1 MIYMVGENVFTF
13 NSGTEFSQLQ
23 RLKAFNQNGIE
34 SKLLLRN
41 YNRFLYRDDERA
53 GVNKDA
59 YINMYDYFQGVVGV
73 ERKEQKLRLLES
85 IPLTKYHVVGIDN
98 NTTTIDLLG
107 RTLAK
112 ITVMPETVGLVGS
125 IDYYDRFDHKELT
138 EFWDWRGFKSMEQ
151 NYNPDGTVA
160 AQKFL
165 DQKGHVV
172 LEIIHMNKNG
182 QLAPTMWKLVHYQGH
197 DYVFDSED
205 DLFRFFLNEI
215 SKGNPGI
222 MISDRRTLD
231 AAVKQVNHA
240 TAKLA
245 FIHEGDLFLKGEGK
259 KRVSNVI
266 YNEVLSEQHPF
277 STVIFPTHD
286 QVKAIETQYPYLTI
300 EAAPDTYAQ
309 TPKAKK
315 IQPDHP
321 RLAYIGRLFPDK
333 QITDLVDAFERVHRE
348 RPDAELFLK
357 GYFSDEAYR
366 REIRDRI
373 HKKKLDDAI
382 HLVAYSNDNQ
392 DILNKTTL
400 FVSAAK
406 SEAFG
411 MNSLEAMSYGIP
423 VIAYGCHF
431 LKHNLLVN
439 RQNGVAVANMTPSE
453 LGKAILV
460 VLQDNRLYHKLQAG
474 ALNTAKQHSE
484 ADFIGAWK
492 SVLSAFF

>member
-41 YNRFLYRDDERA
+41 YNRFLYRDAERA

-231 AAVKQVNHA
+231 AAVKQV
-240 TAKLA
+240 
-245 FIHEGDLFLKGEGK
+245 
-259 KRVSNVI
+259 V
-266 YNEVLSEQHPF
+266 Q
-277 STVIFPTHD
+277 
-286 QVKAIETQYPYLTI
+286 
-300 EAAPDTYAQ
+300 
-309 TPKAKK
+309 
-315 IQPDHP
+315 
-321 RLAYIGRLFPDK
+321 
-333 QITDLVDAFERVHRE
+333 
-348 RPDAELFLK
+348 
-357 GYFSDEAYR
+357 
-366 REIRDRI
+366 
-373 HKKKLDDAI
+373 
-382 HLVAYSNDNQ
+382 
-392 DILNKTTL
+392 
-400 FVSAAK
+400 
-406 SEAFG
+406 
-411 MNSLEAMSYGIP
+411 
-423 VIAYGCHF
+423 
-431 LKHNLLVN
+431 
-439 RQNGVAVANMTPSE
+439 
-453 LGKAILV
+453 
-460 VLQDNRLYHKLQAG
+460 
-474 ALNTAKQHSE
+474 
-484 ADFIGAWK
+484 
-492 SVLSAFF
+492 